1 MARRRR
7 SDPVLQ
13 KLRQLASRGRRTAAG
28 ELLEETLRLN
38 PNHTKAREEY
48 SRYLTNKPFTFEVKD
63 YEELQSIISE
73 FLSSPHML
81 TSMRSSSIKRLRNRV
96 RFLQRAQDH
105 MLSVMEKKVLA
116 QLRSSITRELQ
127 RRRKPM
133 GKIFI
138 AMGVVMV
145 ILLITAGVVFFLWK
159 RARSAAETLDLANA
173 GNISRVAALNLL
185 QIHDTGLNRTMDRRV
200 GVEADN
206 LRAYLRAQEQR
217 ARELDAILQVIERG
231 EQTVVGQGVRRR
243 ANIERK
249 LKALGQDAAPY
260 LARWGALCN
269 AEKDALNQQRL
280 TLSEELL
287 LPLPPQP
294 NLKGDIEEDLAVL
307 SQRQKFLQERINIY
321 EDAGEAL
328 NLPRNLIIPAQLE
341 LLENKHILA
350 EIKQFKNLLQLLP
363 AAHDYETYRSRLNN
377 WVPKHYALAV
387 QMLGIVK
394 KLPALNKVQGRMQE
408 YGQNV
413 KPGLLLAAR
422 KSLLEG
428 KPSFSADFPAS
439 REQLHLLNELL
450 ANSALSVQLFEH
462 IDTATNER
470 AISEVMPE
478 VRYGRSCFPRSMY
491 DPERDN
497 HNRKA
502 VEWHNPHAV
511 VSRVIDP
518 RPLHNQLGL
527 GNRTGFYSI
536 VNLPRMLTDVFRIE
550 GPAIPAL
557 ARAYVLHYLIK
568 ANNAWQDNML
578 TGMRYA
584 PKTRQALQEFEKL
597 RKSCDIRLDG
607 NCWLQYTAKHAAAER
622 KFAKWFAQHREL
634 NFQEELKQNLGALM
648 NVTPRF
654 CGYIDERAEARL
666 FEPAKEGQL
675 IWYDSETGGMTA
687 TAWGDELNKPLRL
700 SPIFTMEKQY

>member
-13 KLRQLASRGRRTAAG
+13 KLRQLASSGRRAAAG

-48 SRYLTNKPFTFEVKD
+48 SRFLTNQPFTFEVKD

-73 FLSSPHML
+73 FLSSPQML
-81 TSMRSSSIKRLRNRV
+81 TSMRSSSIKKLRNRV

-105 MLSVMEKKVLA
+105 MLRVMEKKALT

-138 AMGVVMV
+138 AMGGV
-145 ILLITAGVVFFLWK
+145 IAMLLITAGVVFFLWK
-159 RARSAAETLDLANA
+159 RARSAAEALDLSNA
-173 GNISRVAALNLL
+173 GNISRTAALNLL
-185 QIHDTGLNRTMDRRV
+185 QIHDTGLNRTLDRRV

-206 LRAYLRAQEQR
+206 MRAYLRAQEQR
-217 ARELDAILQVIERG
+217 ARELDTILQIIERG
-231 EQTVVGQGVRRR
+231 EQSVVGQGVRRR

-249 LKALGQDAAPY
+249 LKALGQDAGPY

-287 LPLPPQP
+287 IPLPPP
-294 NLKGDIEEDLAVL
+294 PVLKGNIEEDLAIL
-307 SQRQKFLQERINIY
+307 TQRQKFLQKRINIY

-328 NLPRNLIIPAQLE
+328 SLPKNLIIPAQLE
-341 LLENKHILA
+341 QLENKHVLA
-350 EIKQFKNLLQLLP
+350 EINQFRNLLQLLP
-363 AAHDYETYRSRLNN
+363 GAHDYETYRSRLNS
-377 WVPKHYALAV
+377 WVPKHYTLAI

-394 KLPALNKVQGRMQE
+394 KLPALNNVRGRMQE

-413 KPGLLLAAR
+413 RPGLLLAAR

-428 KPSFSADFPAS
+428 EPSFSADFPAS
-439 REQLHLLNELL
+439 REQLLHLNELL
-450 ANSALSVQLFEH
+450 ANTALSVLLYEH

-491 DPERDN
+491 DPEREK
-497 HNRKA
+497 HNKKA

-527 GNRTGFYSI
+527 GNRTGFYST
-536 VNLPRMLTDVFRIE
+536 VNLPRMLTDIFQVE
-550 GPAIPAL
+550 GPGIPAL
-557 ARAYVLHYLIK
+557 ARAYVLHYTIK
-568 ANNAWQDNML
+568 ANHAWQDNML

-607 NCWLQYTAKHAAAER
+607 NCWLQYSAKHAAAER
-622 KFAKWFAQHREL
+622 KFAKWFAQHRNL
-634 NFQEELKQNLGALM
+634 NFQEELKKNLGALM
-648 NVTPRF
+648 KVTPRF
-654 CGYIDERAEARL
+654 CGYINEKGEAKL
-666 FEPAKEGQL
+666 FEPAKKGQL